1 MAIIRVGKPD
11 NAVCPGSISVRR
23 SRILLVLAALLA
35 VCGGLGF
42 FWPFGRRE
50 NVLRLPGTV
59 EIQEVRL
66 GSKVGGRVL
75 EVLVM
80 EGQLVKAK
88 DKLVVFDVPELKAQL
103 AQAEAKLAAAVA
115 DWEKAENGP
124 RPEEKDAARAT
135 AEAAKARYDRMLAGW
150 RKEEKDQARSDLEA
164 AEADLKQARE
174 DFLRASDLYRQRA
187 SARADYDLALANRDR
202 AQGRVNSARAR
213 WQMLREGNRPED
225 KEMARAEWK
234 QAEAQWQLLMAG
246 TRPEEKAAA
255 KARVDELGAR
265 VKELRINLDEQAIY
279 APEEAVVE
287 VVSVRPGDLV
297 QPNAPVIR
305 VLRARDLWVKVYV
318 PETELGKVRL
328 NQYADV
334 TVDAYPSKRF
344 RGKVIQV
351 ASISEFTP
359 RNVQSVDERRHQV
372 FGVKIRVDDPQG
384 VFKAGMAA
392 EVVLP
397 LQGAP

>member
-1 MAIIRVGKPD
+1 
-11 NAVCPGSISVRR
+11 VRR
-23 SRILLVLAALLA
+23 SHILIALAGLVA
-35 VCGGLGF
+35 VCAGLGF
-42 FWPFGRRE
+42 FWPFGHRQE
-50 NVLRLPGTV
+50 VLRLPGTV

-80 EGQLVKAK
+80 EGQLVKPK

-124 RPEEKDAARAT
+124 RQEEKDAARAT
-135 AEAAKARYDRMLAGW
+135 AEAAKARYERMLAGW

-174 DFLRASDLYRQRA
+174 DFLRASELYRQRA
-187 SARADYDLALANRDR
+187 SARADYDFALANRDR

-213 WQMLREGNRPED
+213 WEMLKEGNRPED
-225 KEMARAEWK
+225 KEMARAEWQ
-234 QAEAQWQLLMAG
+234 QAEAQWKLLKIG

-255 KARVDELGAR
+255 KAHMEELRAR
-265 VKELRINLDEQAIY
+265 VNELKVNLAEQVIY
-279 APEEAVVE
+279 APEQAVVE
-287 VVSVRPGDLV
+287 VLSVRPGDLV
-297 QPNAPVIR
+297 LPNTPVIR

-328 NQYADV
+328 NQTADV
-334 TVDAYPSKRF
+334 TVDAYPDKRF

-372 FGVKIRVDDPQG
+372 FGVKVRVDDPQG

-397 LQGAP
+397 LQGVR

>member
-1 MAIIRVGKPD
+1 
-11 NAVCPGSISVRR
+11 VRR
-23 SRILLVLAALLA
+23 SHILIALTALLA
-35 VCGGLGF
+35 VCAGLGF
-42 FWPFGRRE
+42 FWPFGQRQD
-50 NVLRLPGTV
+50 VLRLPGTV

-80 EGQLVKAK
+80 EGQLVKPNE
-88 DKLVVFDVPELKAQL
+88 KLVVFDVPELKAQL

-124 RPEEKDAARAT
+124 RQEEKDQARAT
-135 AEAAKARYDRMLAGW
+135 AEAAKARYERMLAGW
-150 RKEEKDQARSDLEA
+150 RQEEKDQARSDLEA
-164 AEADLKQARE
+164 AAADLKQARD

-202 AQGRVNSARAR
+202 ALGRFNSARAR
-213 WQMLREGNRPED
+213 WEMLKEGNRPED
-225 KEMARAEWK
+225 KEMARAEWQ
-234 QAEAQWQLLMAG
+234 QAAAQWKLLEIG

-255 KARVDELGAR
+255 KARMEELRAR
-265 VKELRINLDEQAIY
+265 VNELKVNLAEQVIY

-287 VVSVRPGDLV
+287 VLSVRPGDLV
-297 QPNAPVIR
+297 LPNTPVIR

-328 NQYADV
+328 NQAADV
-334 TVDAYPSKRF
+334 TVDAYPNKRF

-372 FGVKIRVDDPQG
+372 FGVKVRVDNPQG